1 VRRAVLVYNP
11 IAGTRKRASLI
22 PDIVAALE
30 PHGVEVEPAPT
41 TGPGAAVEIAREVA
55 TSANADTVL
64 ALGGDGTIREVAK
77 GLLGSPVALGPL
89 PGGTTNIVSRALG
102 LPLNPLKAAV
112 ALAGARTI
120 EADVGLCND
129 EPFLL
134 LTSLGIDAA
143 IMDEAST
150 RLKNLFGRL
159 GVAITAMKT
168 WLTYDY
174 PEVSYTADGRSGTAT
189 FLAVCNI
196 AHYAGDYLLAPQAH
210 FTDHRLHLVT
220 FTGTGPLATARFV
233 TRLVFGRH
241 GSMREVEIR
250 PVEQVTVPAPLPS
263 PLQLDGDA
271 ISHQGPLNVR
281 LSPERVVLLTCRP

>member
-1 VRRAVLVYNP
+1 VRHAILIYNP

-22 PDIVAALE
+22 ADIVAALE
-30 PHGVEVEPAPT
+30 PHGVEVEPVPT
-41 TGPGAAVEIAREVA
+41 TGPGAAAGIAREVA
-55 TSANADTVL
+55 ANGRVDTVL

-77 GLLGSPVALGPL
+77 GLMGSPVAMGPL
-89 PGGTTNIVSRALG
+89 PGGTTNVVCRALG
-102 LPLNPLKAAV
+102 LPLNPVKAAV

-143 IMDEAST
+143 IMGEAST

-159 GVAITAMKT
+159 GGRRTIKKT

-174 PEVSYTADGRSGTAT
+174 AEVSYTADGRSGTAT

-220 FTGTGPLATARFV
+220 FTGAGPLATARFV

-250 PVEQVTVPAPLPS
+250 PVELVTVPGPLPS

-271 ISHQGPLNVR
+271 IPHEGPLSVR
-281 LSPERVVLLTCRP
+281 LSPERVMLLTCRP